1 MGLKIKIKNSV
12 IILADQREGGLLEQ
26 IRRFNLSDKTPIDC
40 MDFIRR
46 LKERYGK
53 EEV

>member
-1 MGLKIKIKNSV
+1 MSVKIKIKNSV
-12 IILADQREGGLLEQ
+12 IVLSD
-26 IRRFNLSDKTPIDC
+26 RRDSGIIERIKGFNLSDKSPLDC
-40 MDFIRR
+40 MDFIRG